1 MSKQID
7 ERDMPLAR
15 YHWQELLSALKHLG
29 FVVKSVSF
37 EERQNPKSGHEVALF
52 AVLGSEE

>member
-1 MSKQID
+1 
-7 ERDMPLAR
+7 MPLAR